1 MKHIHPLPLV
11 TGLLASAAL
20 LSACGTSSDLA
31 GPAASAPTPPA
42 STPSAGTPLARPANY
57 VLVWSDEFSTN
68 GLPDPAK
75 WDEDTS
81 VNKTG
86 WYNHE
91 LQYYSRQRPENAQVQ
106 DGTLRIIARKE
117 SLSSM
122 PDWGGQAYTSSRML
136 TRGKADWTYGYFEIR
151 AKLPCGKGT
160 WPAIWM
166 LGSKGQW
173 PADGELDIME
183 QVGSN
188 PSRVFSTVH
197 RTAGFGG
204 NGSGSDF
211 QVPDACTAFH
221 NYQMLWTPD
230 AIQFGMD
237 GTLNHT
243 YTNPKT
249 GYDAWPFDNPQY
261 MILNIAIGGDL
272 GGPVDDSI
280 FPVTMEV
287 DYVRVWQAR

>member
-1 MKHIHPLPLV
+1 MSHTTLRAPLAA
-11 TGLLASAAL
+11 GLLSTAAL
-20 LSACGTSSDLA
+20 LAACGTSSDPA
-31 GPAASAPTPPA
+31 GATGPTPPA
-42 STPSAGTPLARPANY
+42 STPSASTPLERPANY
-57 VLVWSDEFSTN
+57 LMVWSDEFNTN

-106 DGTLRIIARKE
+106 DGTLRITARKE

-136 TRGKADWTYGYFEIR
+136 TRGKADWTYGFFEIR

-197 RTAGFGG
+197 RSAGFGG

-211 QVPDACTAFH
+211 QVADACTAFH
-221 NYQMLWTPD
+221 TYQMLWTPD
-230 AIQFGMD
+230 AIKFGMD

-261 MILNIAIGGDL
+261 LLLNIAIGGDL

-287 DYVRVWQAR
+287 DYVRVWQAPK